1 MFIRKI
7 TNPYGT
13 EYYHLVESYREKGR
27 VKQRTILPLG
37 KKGGKSLDGLLT
49 AVKRFANLL
58 TVEDAIKE
66 FKPEKSY
73 ILGPLLLL
81 EKLFNKLHINQVLRD
96 IKGGRKIEFNLKK
109 IIFTLI
115 LSRFVSPC
123 SKLEVFER
131 LQNMFYPEMLEP
143 DIKLHQ
149 FYRVLDILAEEKEK
163 IEHRLYLYQRDDLFK
178 RVVDVVLYDLT
189 TLRFESV
196 REDLGDLRKFGYSKE
211 RRGDMVQVVFAL
223 LVDKDGLPLG
233 FEVYP
238 GNTFEGH
245 TLPDIVKK
253 IKNKFQVNR
262 FIMVAD
268 RGLFSNGNLK
278 LLRKSGVEFVVGMKL
293 GVFKKRHDEFYDK
306 SRLKEWN
313 EEMSGWETE
322 HEKERL
328 IVTWSRKR
336 ADRDKQKREDIL
348 DKIKTKLD
356 KKAVQ
361 AGSFIS
367 HKAYK
372 KYVHFSK
379 EKKPPALN
387 TEAILEA
394 EKKDGFFGLVTNV
407 KDQSAQKI
415 VSHYQNLW
423 RVEEGFRELK
433 GTLKVRPVFHWTDK
447 RIIGHLVICFLAYM
461 CESWIAKE
469 LREKK
474 VMRKSSALKN
484 KNIKPRALTAKE
496 ALKDLNQVTASFYT
510 IRGKKVWVRSDIKAH
525 SAKILQ
531 TAQVNIPR
539 RILKMSD

>member
-13 EYYHLVESYREKGR
+13 EYYHLVKSYRENGQ
-27 VKQRTILPLG
+27 VKQKTLLSLG
-37 KKGGKSLDGLLT
+37 KKGEKNLDSLLS
-49 AVKRFANLL
+49 AVKRFADFL
-58 TVEDAIKE
+58 TVEDALRE
-66 FKPEKSY
+66 LKPDKSY

-81 EKLFNKLHINQVLRD
+81 EKLFDKLKINEVLDD
-96 IKGGRKIEFNLKK
+96 IKGNRKIDFDLKK
-109 IIFTLI
+109 IVFTLV

-143 DIKLHQ
+143 NIKLHQ
-149 FYRVLDILAEEKEK
+149 FYRVLDILADKK
-163 IEHRLYLYQRDDLFK
+163 SNIEHRLYLYQRDDLFK

-253 IKNKFQVNR
+253 IKSKFQVNR

-293 GVFKKRHDEFYDK
+293 GVFRKRHDEFYDK
-306 SRLKEWN
+306 SQLKKWN
-313 EEMSGWETE
+313 EDISGWETK
-322 HEKERL
+322 HEGERL

-336 ADRDKQKREDIL
+336 ADRDKQKREDVL

-356 KKAVQ
+356 KKAVKS
-361 AGSFIS
+361 GDFIS

-372 KYVHFSK
+372 KYVQFSK
-379 EKKPPALN
+379 GKKPPVLN
-387 TEAILEA
+387 EEAICEA
-394 EKKDGFFGLVTNV
+394 ERKDGFFGLVTNV
-407 KDQSAQKI
+407 KDQSAQEI
-415 VSHYQNLW
+415 LSHYKSLW
-423 RVEEGFRELK
+423 RIEDGFRELK
-433 GTLKVRPVFHWTDK
+433 GNLKIRPVFHWTDR

-461 CESWIAKE
+461 CEAWIAKE

-474 VMRKSSALKN
+474 IMRKSLALKN

-510 IRGKKVWVRSDIKAH
+510 IRDKKVWVRSDIKAH

-531 TAQVNIPR
+531 AAQVKIPR
-539 RILKMSD
+539 RILKMSN